1 MELTPQDHDLRID
14 SPWSIGERASMLL
27 LIVLVPAVLV
37 LDLASGRG
45 VAMHLFYLIPVT
57 LAAWT
62 LGSRAGYAVAG
73 AAGAA
78 WAYVA
83 VSERG
88 STDSVPV
95 IACDVLSTFAM
106 LMFVAHLVARHRGL
120 VDAIRARA
128 RVDSETGALSR
139 REFDQLLD
147 AEARRTRR
155 YRRPMA
161 LVVFDLGEPK
171 GERPGHIRAVAR
183 SLRGHVRDCDC
194 VSRIAPR
201 RFAILLVECKAPE
214 HMLVVERLR
223 DALVADLRL
232 HKDDFAVAVAT
243 YKGSLPVSAASF
255 LALAE
260 NHLRLA
266 RSSAGVAETRVD

>member
-14 SPWSIGERASMLL
+14 SPWSIGERSSMLL
-27 LIVLVPAVLV
+27 LIVLVPSILV
-37 LDLASGRG
+37 LDLVNGRG
-45 VAMHLFYLIPVT
+45 VAMHLFYLIPVA

-62 LGSRAGYAVAG
+62 LGHRAGYAIAG
-73 AAGAA
+73 AAGTA
-78 WAYVA
+78 WAFVA
-83 VSERG
+83 VSERA
-88 STDSVPV
+88 STDSSAV

-106 LMFVAHLVARHRGL
+106 LLFVSHLVARHRGL

-161 LVVFDLGEPK
+161 LVVFDMGEAR
-171 GERPGHIRAVAR
+171 GERTGHIRAVSR

-201 RFAILLVECKAPE
+201 RFAVLLVECKAPE

-223 DALVADLRL
+223 DALLADLQL
-232 HKDDFAVAVAT
+232 QKENFTIAIAT
-243 YKGSLPVSAASF
+243 YRGSLPVSAASF

-260 NHLRLA
+260 NHLNLA
-266 RSSAGVAETRVD
+266 RSGSGVAETGVD